1 MRMVRILHLE
11 LLRETF
17 TYRLET
23 DDSTMFSDLR
33 KV

>member
-1 MRMVRILHLE
+1 MVRLLHLE
-11 LLRETF
+11 LLRDV

-23 DDSTMFSDLR
+23 DDSIMFSDFR